1 MDTSISKTDLENV
14 LFKKLKIL
22 NETTWENRANRE
34 KISDWLNNYKDT
46 NEKLNALYLLAQF
59 MYFNSMQMRNLLK
72 SLYRDLFKYQIIDKI
87 RKDNGDT
94 IDLDLIEER
103 YSEQLNDTKF
113 LGVGNPSES
122 GVHLLYFFRQENKLS
137 KRLFINV
144 HEIFKRTNTG
154 KIEFQYPDVK
164 NYVFIDD
171 FCGSGDQAKFYSSE
185 IVEEIKKINPA
196 INVSYLMLFA
206 TKKGK
211 DIVLHETKFD
221 KVEAVFELNDTFK
234 CFDSSS
240 RYFIHSPK
248 EINFDFTLKFVGE
261 YGEKLMKSIIK
272 KENPR
277 LEDNELENLAKLN
290 KLGFKDGQ
298 LLIGFHH
305 NTPDNSLPIFW
316 YDEEDLPWN
325 PIFRRYNKK
334 YGLT

>member
-1 MDTSISKTDLENV
+1 MDTSISKTDLEDA

-34 KISDWLNNYKDT
+34 KVSDWLNNYKDD
-46 NEKLNALYLLAQF
+46 NEKLHALYLLSQF

-72 SLYRDLFKYQIIDKI
+72 SLYRDLFKYKIIDKI
-87 RKDNGDT
+87 RRENGDT
-94 IDLDLIEER
+94 VDLNFIEVT
-103 YSEQLNDTKF
+103 YNDQLNDTKF

-122 GVHLLYFFRQENKLS
+122 GVHLLYFFRQENNLS
-137 KRLFINV
+137 KRLFINA
-144 HEIFKRTNTG
+144 HEIFKNNGNG
-154 KIEFQYPDVK
+154 KLEFQYPDVK

-171 FCGSGDQAKFYSSE
+171 FCGSGDQAKRYSSE
-185 IVEEIKKINPA
+185 IVEVIKKMNSKVS
-196 INVSYLMLFA
+196 VSYLMLFA

-211 DIVLHETKFD
+211 DAVFNETKFD
-221 KVEAVFELNDTFK
+221 MVEAVFELNDTFK
-234 CFDSSS
+234 CFDPSS
-240 RYFIHSPK
+240 RYFIHTPK
-248 EINFDFTLKFVGE
+248 EINFDFISNFVGE

-272 KENPR
+272 KELPR
-277 LEDNELENLAKLN
+277 LEEGKIDELAKKN
-290 KLGFKDGQ
+290 KLGFKNGQ

-334 YGLT
+334 YGLS